1 MPLSCKVS
9 DIVNDVITELSQVP
23 GVNTQVYGAPRIQQL
38 LQDAIILMMDE
49 EWWPQL
55 RQYFYNIVSDGVTGR
70 LTSDLVVVGLLNHTI
85 ARFEDVENVFP
96 ATLNRPL
103 RMLPPRF
110 NPATLTGS
118 SSVYIVPDAQF
129 PLRPFAV
136 QPVTSTDLLTV
147 IARAYPK
154 VPIGLTDIVY
164 LDRLMLTYLTAYMY
178 EEDDA
183 TNPGAIAKFKNLFEK
198 RLTQVKKNW
207 AQHSI
212 PLDPRFA
219 TTEYEWSERE

>member
-1 MPLSCKVS
+1 MSCLVS
-9 DIVNDVITELSQVP
+9 DICNDVITELSQVS
-23 GVNTQVYGAPRIQQL
+23 GVNTQIYGTPRIQQL

-49 EWWPQL
+49 NWWPSH
-55 RQYFYNIVSDGVTGR
+55 RQYFYNIAPDGATGR
-70 LTSDLVVVGLLNHTI
+70 ITSDLVVSGLVNHSI
-85 ARFEDVENVFP
+85 SRFQDLEAVFP
-96 ATLNRPL
+96 STLNRPL
-103 RMLPPRF
+103 RQLPPRF

-118 SSVYIVPDAQF
+118 SSIYLVPDFTF

-136 QPVTSTDLLTV
+136 LPVTSADLLTV
-147 IARAYPK
+147 IARAYPAI
-154 VPIGLTDIVY
+154 PIGLTDTVY

-198 RLTQVKKNW
+198 RLSQVKASW
-207 AQHSI
+207 SEHSI

>member
-1 MPLSCKVS
+1 MTLVS
-9 DIVNDVITELSQVP
+9 DIVSDVITELSQAP
-23 GVNTQVYGAPRIQQL
+23 GVSTQIYAVPRIQQY
-38 LQDAIILMMDE
+38 LQDATILMMSE

-55 RQYFYNIVSDGVTGR
+55 RQYFYNVASDGITGR
-70 LTSDLVVVGLLNHTI
+70 LTMDLIVSGLKNHVI
-85 ARFEDVENVFP
+85 QRFQDIENVFP

-103 RMLPPRF
+103 RYLPPRF

-118 SSVYIVPDAQF
+118 SSVYIMPDATF
-129 PLRPFAV
+129 LNRPFAI

-147 IARAYPK
+147 IARAYPII
-154 VPIGLTDIVY
+154 PMSTTDTVY
-164 LDRLMLTYLTAYMY
+164 LDRLLLTYLTAYMY
-178 EEDDA
+178 EEDDG
-183 TNPGAIAKFKNLFEK
+183 TNPSAIAKFKNLFEK
-198 RLTQVKKNW
+198 RLEQAKKDW